1 MPSHFRG
8 GFFVLNRVIAICNKY
23 LDRYRRLRYSLIRIA
38 VRIISEKALREFWQ
52 QHGESKNALQE
63 WIKVV
68 RSADWESFS
77 DVRKTFN
84 HADIYGKCV
93 IFDVGGN
100 KYRIIGKVGYRFRIV
115 YIRFVLTHGQYD
127 ENKWQAD
134 CK

>member
-1 MPSHFRG
+1 M
-8 GFFVLNRVIAICNKY
+8 
-23 LDRYRRLRYSLIRIA
+23 
-38 VRIISEKALREFWQ
+38 RIISEKALREFWQ
-52 QHGESKNALQE
+52 QHGDSKNALRE

-68 RSADWESFS
+68 RSADWQNFS

-84 HADIYGKCV
+84 HADAYGACV

-100 KYRIIGKVGYRFRIV
+100 KYRIIGKIAYRFGIV

-127 ENKWQAD
+127 ENKWQSD